1 MYIKHISSLSSLQ
14 LGFPRFRDCHQESIF
29 VVSLASSDDGE
40 SLIQQSGLAVAKASH
55 LSAFSQHISF
65 TVKCVCL
72 LLMYSIFKI

>member
-14 LGFPRFRDCHQESIF
+14 LGFPRFRDCHQESI
-29 VVSLASSDDGE
+29 SLASSDDGE